1 MDNRPIGI
9 FDSGVGGLT
18 VTGRV
23 LQVMPNEEIVYFGD
37 TARVPYGSKGKDTIT
52 RFSCQDVRFLLSKNV
67 KAVIVACNTA
77 SSNSLEYLQEKFP
90 IPVFGT
96 VIPGAVEAARQTKNK
111 RVGII
116 ATAATVRSGAYEK
129 EIKNADSSI
138 EVFSKACPLFV
149 PLAEEG
155 WSNDEIT
162 YLTAKKYLEPLL
174 AEGVDTVIL
183 GCTHYP
189 LLKECIQKV
198 VGENVTLID
207 PAYETA
213 VRVDDYLNRNAMTRT
228 VDKKPEYKFFVSDT
242 TDTFDRICSE
252 ALKRKFS
259 AEEINIELF

>member
-37 TARVPYGSKGKDTIT
+37 TARVPYGSKGKETIT

-77 SSNSLEYLQEKFP
+77 SSNSLEQLRESFDV
-90 IPVFGT
+90 PVFGT
-96 VIPGAVEAARQTKNK
+96 VIPGAAEAAKKTKNK
-111 RVGII
+111 KVGII

-129 EIKNADSSI
+129 EIKKADSQI
-138 EVFSKACPLFV
+138 EVYAKACPLFV

-155 WSNDEIT
+155 WVDDEVT
-162 YLTAKKYLEPLL
+162 YLTAKRYIEPLL
-174 AEGVDTVIL
+174 EKGVDTIIL

-189 LLKECIQKV
+189 LLRGCIEKV
-198 VGENVTLID
+198 AGENVTLID

-213 VRVDDYLNRNAMTRT
+213 LKVYDYLKERNMTRT
-228 VDKKPEYKFFVSDT
+228 LEESPEYKFYVSDT
-242 TDTFDRICSE
+242 TDTFDRICSK
-252 ALKRKFS
+252 ALEKKYT